1 MPYTTLFV
9 TIRNSTNNVGQN
21 YPKDIAVPIIKN
33 CQNKYHHY
41 WYITKEED
49 VLFSTVKKNRWDKSD
64 VKSEMRK
71 PLKNYFMHQ
80 DNSWVK
86 SDMLLNENVYYIIFP
101 HLLETNNERFFKSI
115 FLILKYFFTES
126 RHPPS
131 FLLSSL
137 LFSLAS

>member
-49 VLFSTVKKNRWDKSD
+49 VLFSTAKKVDETNQMLKVKCENLSK
-64 VKSEMRK
+64 M
-71 PLKNYFMHQ
+71 YFMYQ
-80 DNSWVK
+80 DNS
-86 SDMLLNENVYYIIFP
+86 
-101 HLLETNNERFFKSI
+101 
-115 FLILKYFFTES
+115 
-126 RHPPS
+126 
-131 FLLSSL
+131 
-137 LFSLAS
+137 